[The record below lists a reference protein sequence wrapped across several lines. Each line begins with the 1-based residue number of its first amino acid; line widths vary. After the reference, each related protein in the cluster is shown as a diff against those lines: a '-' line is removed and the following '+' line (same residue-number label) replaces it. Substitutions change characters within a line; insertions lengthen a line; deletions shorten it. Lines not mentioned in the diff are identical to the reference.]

1 MMRKSGE
8 LIKAVRLIQVRLR
21 LADLKH
27 QACFYNKMDLVL
39 FASHVFF
46 YVGITFNMTIYA
58 QHLSVPHW

>member
-27 QACFYNKMDLVL
+27 QAGFYNKMDLVL
-39 FASHVFF
+39 LASHVF
-46 YVGITFNMTIYA
+46 I
-58 QHLSVPHW
+58 